1 MFKVLSALSKVPVE
15 ALEKVTA
22 ALTQFAVVTDLLADE
37 KKMDLVQKN
46 LVLTI
51 SVVGPVLGEQFM
63 NMLDDPRCRAFLV
76 SPELTELMKQVEKIS
91 SNITVTT
98 STSAPE
104 PPKREKQKLW
114 ITRMKTRTGP
124 GKNPRPVVELI
135 SKQ

>member
-104 PPKREKQKLW
+104 PPQKRKAEAVDNEDEDEDGARKKP
-114 ITRMKTRTGP
+114 KTCC
-124 GKNPRPVVELI
+124 
-135 SKQ
+135 